1 MIVLDWTMLTPSIL
15 VILSAVYL
23 LYFWIAKDEMKR
35 KIRAKRIIWLVL
47 IPASYPTAAL
57 TLFAAGWGELA
68 LIVALPIWLLS
79 IVILATIGEM
89 AEAYTDYHQKQERT

>member
-1 MIVLDWTMLTPSIL
+1 MLSPSIL

-35 KIRAKRIIWLVL
+35 KMRVKRIIWLVF
-47 IPASYPTAAL
+47 IPVSYPVAAL

-68 LIVALPIWLLS
+68 LIVALPVWLLS
-79 IVILATIGEM
+79 IVILATIGEI
-89 AEAYTDYHQKQERT
+89 AEACINYHQKQEKT